1 MNIAEKLAEKF
12 NAIKKIMLAVEEP
25 TPPAPVPPIEP
36 VKMAMEDYT
45 LADGTVLSIDKL
57 EVGGNA
63 LIGELAAPDAS
74 YTLPTGDEITVVG
87 GLITE
92 FKPKEQPAPAV
103 ESEMAKQVVAMSSH
117 IKTLETKQ
125 TSFEVLATKFEAQEK
140 KIEALNKAN
149 KELLAAIELMANES
163 KVAPLEKPKSFNE
176 MTNFERLKHNRGEL

>member
-1 MNIAEKLAEKF
+1 M
-12 NAIKKIMLAVEEP
+12 
-25 TPPAPVPPIEP
+25 
-36 VKMAMEDYT
+36 
-45 LADGTVLSIDKL
+45 SIDKL

-63 LIGELAAPDAS
+63 LVGELAAPDAS

-92 FKPKEQPAPAV
+92 VKSKEPAEPM

-117 IKTLETKQ
+117 IKTLETK
-125 TSFEVLATKFEAQEK
+125 AN
-140 KIEALNKAN
+140 KIEALEVKFASQTTQIANLVSVN